1 MCGVAL
7 ASWMAR
13 TPAIKEALGISTAEM
28 GILIFGLAAGSI
40 LGLLL
45 SSHLIARFGA
55 RRIMVSCMIAIP
67 VGFAVAG
74 LGVTVGA
81 VFWIVI
87 LGLAVFG
94 VAMGMCDV
102 AMNLSGAVNDHAG
115 VIEGAG
121 LTRLAAS
128 KTVQAASAT

>member
-1 MCGVAL
+1 MSDTLAHRSGLARRQILVWRNGIFAVFAMCGVAL

-74 LGVTVGA
+74 LGA
-81 VFWIVI
+81 
-87 LGLAVFG
+87 
-94 VAMGMCDV
+94 
-102 AMNLSGAVNDHAG
+102 
-115 VIEGAG
+115 
-121 LTRLAAS
+121 
-128 KTVQAASAT
+128 